1 MKNYQL
7 IIHIGY
13 PKTASTFLQKKIF
26 NNKNFNFLNISD
38 KQNLLEL
45 FILASNYESEKF
57 KRKTKKN
64 KINLK
69 KNMMNIIS
77 YEFLSINQFNHNDS
91 SINTLKNFNDYF
103 EGKYNKQIE
112 IEFLIINRN
121 SNDLLFSL
129 YHEDISLFLIK
140 SINNKNYQSFIKK
153 ISENKN
159 KQLFYNFN
167 INEYKK
173 DFEKNN
179 LILNELSF
187 EELRDNSDIF
197 FLKLKKI
204 LKSNNIKID
213 NEIFNKSIKDQQ
225 FVYHKKS
232 ILIIS
237 FLRIIF
243 WSITSLKIFAIKPFF
258 IYLRK
263 SIFLLYSLT
272 VVIFFPKNHKKHKL
286 LPIKF

>member
-26 NNKNFNFLNISD
+26 NNNNYHFLNSSD

-45 FILASNYESEKF
+45 FILASNYESDEF

-69 KNMMNIIS
+69 KNIVNIIS

-103 EGKYNKQIE
+103 EEKYDKQIK

-121 SNDLLFSL
+121 PNELLFSL

-140 SINNKNYQSFIKK
+140 SKNNKNYQTFIKNIK
-153 ISENKN
+153 ENKN
-159 KQLFYNFN
+159 KQLFDNFN

-173 DFEKNN
+173 DFVKNN

-187 EELRDNSDIF
+187 EELRDNSEIF

-213 NEIFNKSIKDQQ
+213 NVIFNKSIKDQQ
-225 FVYHKKS
+225 FVYHKKFT
-232 ILIIS
+232 LIINC
-237 FLRIIF
+237 LRMIF

-258 IYLRK
+258 IYLKK
-263 SIFLLYSLT
+263 SLFLFYSLII
-272 VVIFFPKNHKKHKL
+272 VIFFPKNNKNHKS
-286 LPIKF
+286 

>member
-1 MKNYQL
+1 LKSYQL

-26 NNKNFNFLNISD
+26 NNNNYHFLNISD

-45 FILASNYESEKF
+45 FILASNYESNEF

-69 KNMMNIIS
+69 KNIMNIIS

-91 SINTLKNFNDYF
+91 SINTLKNLNNYF
-103 EGKYNKQIE
+103 EEKYNKQIE

-121 SNDLLFSL
+121 PNDLLFSL

-140 SINNKNYQSFIKK
+140 SINNKNYQSFTKNIK
-153 ISENKN
+153 ENKN
-159 KQLFYNFN
+159 KQLFDNFH

-173 DFEKNN
+173 DFAKNN

-187 EELRDNSDIF
+187 EELRDNSEIF

-213 NEIFNKSIKDQQ
+213 NVIFNQSIKDQQ
-225 FVYHKKS
+225 FVYHKKFT
-232 ILIIS
+232 LIINC
-237 FLRIIF
+237 LRMIF

-258 IYLRK
+258 IYLKK
-263 SIFLLYSLT
+263 SLFLFYSLII
-272 VVIFFPKNHKKHKL
+272 VIFFPKNNKNHKS
-286 LPIKF
+286 